1 MSAAQVTAPTHA
13 VALEHDAPAASVV
26 GWLDAWPVG
35 RCVGQA
41 GSIGT
46 NRFGVQSGPVSDGT
60 PNAPS
65 ARVPILRRLLSES
78 AVYGLGGVANQ
89 ALGII
94 LVPIYARQLGSEGY
108 GTVALLT
115 TTLSTATLIAT
126 LAMPQA
132 FFRAYL
138 REASGDDARRGVLA
152 TTLGLRLVASVAAL
166 ILLLALAAPLAGLI
180 LGNAG
185 DWVLMAVIGVVV
197 LFDTLNIVPLSY
209 LRAERRPLPYAVLG
223 FGRALAGGVLIV
235 GLVVVGD
242 LGPLGVVLGSAA
254 AALLAAAA
262 GYMLLGRIGRLRMAF
277 DRTLVR
283 RMLAFGLPLVPASL
297 AGWAL
302 NLSDRYLVNAFDG
315 REAVGIY
322 AAGYTVGLAL
332 NALVI
337 APFGLAWGAAYWEIA
352 RRDDAPRVISR
363 VLTGFAAL
371 ASFIALGLSALATDA
386 FRILL
391 TPEFE
396 PGRFVTPFS
405 AFGLVGL
412 GIFTILT
419 TGINLAGRTRRLPL
433 IMGSA
438 ALANIGL
445 NLVLIPSVGYLGAA
459 ASSLLSYWLLAAI
472 GGFSSHRVYPVAWE
486 VGRVALAV
494 GIGMALAAASVIG
507 PDHVAWRLAC
517 IAAYPALVIGF
528 GIVPRR
534 YASELIGL
542 VRPR

>member
-1 MSAAQVTAPTHA
+1 M
-13 VALEHDAPAASVV
+13 
-26 GWLDAWPVG
+26 
-35 RCVGQA
+35 
-41 GSIGT
+41 
-46 NRFGVQSGPVSDGT
+46 SDGT

-65 ARVPILRRLLSES
+65 ARVPIFRRLLGES

-89 ALGII
+89 AVGIV
-94 LVPIYARQLGSEGY
+94 LVPIYARQLGIEGY

-138 REASGDDARRGVLA
+138 REASGDAERRAVLA

-166 ILLLALAAPLAGLI
+166 VLLLALAAPLAGLI
-180 LGNAG
+180 LGDAG

-197 LFDTLNIVPLSY
+197 LFDTLTIVPLSF

-242 LGPLGVVLGSAA
+242 LGPLGVVLGSAL
-254 AALLAAAA
+254 AALLAAAVA
-262 GYMLLGRIGRLRMAF
+262 YLVLGRVGRLRIGF
-277 DRTLVR
+277 DRQLVR

-302 NLSDRYLVNAFDG
+302 NMSDRYLVNAFDG
-315 REAVGIY
+315 REAVGVY

-332 NALVI
+332 NALAI

-363 VLTGFAAL
+363 VLTGFAGL
-371 ASFIALGLSALATDA
+371 ASFMALGLSALATDA
-386 FRILL
+386 FRLLL

-433 IMGSA
+433 IMGAA

-445 NLVLIPSVGYLGAA
+445 NLVLIPSFGYLGAA
-459 ASSLLSYWLLAAI
+459 ASSLLSYGLLAAL
-472 GGFSSHRVYPVAWE
+472 GGFSSQRVYPVPWE

-494 GIGMALAAASVIG
+494 GIGMALTAASVLG
-507 PDHVAWRLAC
+507 PDHVAWRVAC
-517 IAAYPALVIGF
+517 IAAYPALVIGS

-542 VRPR
+542 ARRR